1 MVYYIIEELAYSA
14 YTKPTLPREIK
25 CMFDRMRRRLDNSR
39 RRSSQLIKR
48 RASLLPRLEAI
59 RQNAV
64 QEELTLK
71 EDFNRKPYVK
81 LTVLITCLII
91 ALVCLFNQKATF
103 LVVKITSAIF
113 YSTYIANFG
122 ETILSFLDLLAI
134 ICIAAWFV
142 INGQLQIGKPM
153 TGQWLSD

>member
-1 MVYYIIEELAYSA
+1 
-14 YTKPTLPREIK
+14 
-25 CMFDRMRRRLDNSR
+25 MFDRMRRRLDNSR
-39 RRSSQLIKR
+39 RRSSQPIKR

-71 EDFNRKPYVK
+71 EVNRKLYVK
-81 LTVLITCLII
+81 LAVLITCLII
-91 ALVCLFNQKATF
+91 ALVCLFNQKAKF
-103 LVVKITSAIF
+103 VIVNVTSAIF
-113 YSTYIANFG
+113 YSTYLANFG